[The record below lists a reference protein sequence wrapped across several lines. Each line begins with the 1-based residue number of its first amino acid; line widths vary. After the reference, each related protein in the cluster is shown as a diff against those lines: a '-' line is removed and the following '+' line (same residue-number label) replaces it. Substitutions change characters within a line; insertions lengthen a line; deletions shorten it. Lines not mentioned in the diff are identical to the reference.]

1 MSIKILKPGLFTTV
15 QDIGRKGYMNVGFS
29 EAGALDQHHYQIA
42 SHLIGNNGPAL
53 EFTIIGPTIQFLQE
67 NSFTIAG
74 GRFNATLNGD
84 AIESQIIYGVKPGD
98 ILEIG
103 NAITGARGY
112 ITFGQPLDIPLIA
125 DSYSTHTRSKMGGY
139 KGRSLKKDDV
149 IQTIEHP
156 SYKKILD
163 VLLKLILQ
171 IKIM

>member
-1 MSIKILKPGLFTTV
+1 
-15 QDIGRKGYMNVGFS
+15 
-29 EAGALDQHHYQIA
+29 
-42 SHLIGNNGPAL
+42 
-53 EFTIIGPTIQFLQE
+53 
-67 NSFTIAG
+67 
-74 GRFNATLNGD
+74 
-84 AIESQIIYGVKPGD
+84 

-156 SYKKILD
+156 SYKKNIGRD
-163 VLLKLILQ
+163 SQ
-171 IKIM
+171 INLANKDNVIH